1 MVKTLYV
8 GNIPWST
15 TESDLEQV
23 FAQYGEVLECR
34 IITERAT
41 GRSRGYGFVEVNE
54 NDAEQIM
61 EKTNGLEIEGRK
73 LVVNEAKP
81 GSSSNQ
87 QATGVAFFAGMI
99 IFKAPQFSVVA
110 GWCIKKKN
118 VLIHE
123 CFTMKLIL
131 IRRDCAAPGA
141 GLTAIPGVAE
151 TALDWGR
158 CGADKRRA
166 YLAGL
171 VHDYAKTFPRTG
183 CGTGGAVWLPMIGLP
198 GRSRACTLQSERLLP
213 LK

>member
-15 TESDLEQV
+15 SESDLEQV

-81 GSSSNQ
+81 REQ
-87 QATGVAFFAGMI
+87 Q
-99 IFKAPQFSVVA
+99 
-110 GWCIKKKN
+110 
-118 VLIHE
+118 
-123 CFTMKLIL
+123 
-131 IRRDCAAPGA
+131 
-141 GLTAIPGVAE
+141 
-151 TALDWGR
+151 
-158 CGADKRRA
+158 
-166 YLAGL
+166 
-171 VHDYAKTFPRTG
+171 
-183 CGTGGAVWLPMIGLP
+183 
-198 GRSRACTLQSERLLP
+198 
-213 LK
+213 